1 MALTEEQRERR
12 DILLSQDYADF
23 LVAYGGNVEVAVEKY
38 QPDSYE
44 IINSGFM
51 VIHKALSL
59 EGIEMLDDYPY
70 NLIPEVM
77 GLLDTTSMEQSYWC
91 H

>member
-23 LVAYGGNVEVAVEKY
+23 LVAYGGNVKIAVEKY

-59 EGIEMLDDYPY
+59 EGI
-70 NLIPEVM
+70 
-77 GLLDTTSMEQSYWC
+77 
-91 H
+91 